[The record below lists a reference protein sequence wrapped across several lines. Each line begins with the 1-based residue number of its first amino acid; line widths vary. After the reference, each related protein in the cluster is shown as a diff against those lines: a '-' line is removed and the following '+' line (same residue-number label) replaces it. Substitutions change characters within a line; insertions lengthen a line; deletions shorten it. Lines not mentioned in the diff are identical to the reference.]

1 MEEVRAPGEL
11 REGVREALLTSLK
24 QDFDLRGGRTARRL
38 VVAGIVGVSGA
49 VGMTFLVAGHPLG
62 QHQPWV
68 LSVFSAI
75 WAGLLVVALAL
86 GLLGIRTTRL
96 ALGQAAMVGVIG
108 LALAS
113 LCSFLCANQHF
124 LVWWGETAIGAWL
137 LGTAGFS
144 ASTLCFGLLTSLF
157 FGAVSALM
165 VFPKDRARQ
174 PKPLLP
180 AAMILVLLTPGLVM
194 QSLGSSLGAF
204 LAWTAGTGIGAYLG
218 VTGGLFARSLLPK
231 A

>member
-1 MEEVRAPGEL
+1 MEEVRTPEAI

-24 QDFDLRGGRTARRL
+24 QDFEMIGDRTARRL
-38 VVAGIVGVSGA
+38 IAAGIAGVAGAI
-49 VGMTFLVAGHPLG
+49 GMTFLVAGHHLG
-62 QHQPWV
+62 EHPPWV

-86 GLLGIRTTRL
+86 GLLGIRTPRL

-124 LVWWGETAIGAWL
+124 LVWWGDTAIGAWL
-137 LGTAGFS
+137 RGTAGFS
-144 ASTLCFGLLTSLF
+144 ASTVCFGLMTGLF
-157 FGAVSALM
+157 FGAASALM

-180 AAMILVLLTPGLVM
+180 AAMILLLLAPGLIM
-194 QSLGSSLGAF
+194 QSLGSSFGVF
-204 LAWTAGTGIGAYLG
+204 LAWMAGTGIGAYLG
-218 VTGGLFARSLLPK
+218 VTAGLFARSLLPK